1 MGGHGAP
8 PGGCVGSTRDEASM
22 ETIRETIP
30 RPRIGLFARRS
41 EHGGTIGGLRR
52 LFVRLLVETEGG
64 TLGNKRLPLYDF
76 HRSFR
81 LSWDDT
87 ESLVRRSC
95 YYVDYEAL
103 WGRYS

>member
-1 MGGHGAP
+1 
-8 PGGCVGSTRDEASM
+8 M
-22 ETIRETIP
+22 ETIREDY
-30 RPRIGLFARRS
+30 
-41 EHGGTIGGLRR
+41 GGTIGGLRR
-52 LFVRLLVETEGG
+52 LLARPLVETEGG

-103 WGRYS
+103 WGKVFLVASVPTFTDLFGLSCENRVLSAGLCSR